1 MGSAMGCCGKSEED
15 SNNINTAGFTRGEN
29 LGGDKIKRIVK
40 I

>member
-15 SNNINTAGFTRGEN
+15 SNNLNTAGFNRDH
-29 LGGDKIKRIVK
+29 LGTDKIKRIVK